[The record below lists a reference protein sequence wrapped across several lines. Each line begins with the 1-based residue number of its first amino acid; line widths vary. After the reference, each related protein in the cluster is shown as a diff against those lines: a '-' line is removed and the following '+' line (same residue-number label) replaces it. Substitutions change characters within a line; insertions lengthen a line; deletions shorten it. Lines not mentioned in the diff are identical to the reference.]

1 MNKKIIFFTLAA
13 LVGSLVIAPLQS
25 TEAAPYVSGDGSIS
39 KYLTK
44 IKVEQYKKGSPYWSY
59 IVKACATDYPLAVA
73 MIDLKSDVEKI
84 TLGVNNVIPKG
95 QCSFY
100 GAVMKA
106 NDGKTLGATMIL
118 KTDAL
123 TEAQSILSKLPS
135 TNQKDASIKR
145 LMELYNSLGFIPKL

>member
-25 TEAAPYVSGDGSIS
+25 TEAAPYVGGDGSIS

-44 IKVEQYKKGSPYWSY
+44 VKVEQYKKGSPYWSY

-73 MIDLKSDVEKI
+73 MIDLKSDVEKV

-95 QCSFY
+95 QCSYY

-106 NDGKTLGATMIL
+106 NDGKTLGATLIL

-123 TEAQSILSKLPS
+123 AEAQNILSKLSS
-135 TNQKDASIKR
+135 TTKKDTSIKR
-145 LMELYNSLGFIPKL
+145 LMELYTSLGFIPRL

>member
-1 MNKKIIFFTLAA
+1 MNKKIIFFTLFAI
-13 LVGSLVIAPLQS
+13 VGSLVIAPLQS
-25 TEAAPYVSGDGSIS
+25 TEAVPYVSSDGSVS

-44 IKVEQYKKGSPYWSY
+44 TKVEQKKMGSPYWSY

-73 MIDLKSDVEKI
+73 MIDLKSDVEKV

-100 GAVMKA
+100 DAVMKA
-106 NDGKTLGATMIL
+106 NDGKTLGATLIL

-123 TEAQSILSKLPS
+123 TEVQSILSKLPS
-135 TNQKDASIKR
+135 SAQKDPSINR
-145 LMELYNSLGFIPKL
+145 LMELYNVLGFIPKL

>member
-13 LVGSLVIAPLQS
+13 IVGSLVIAPLQS
-25 TEAAPYVSGDGSIS
+25 TEAAPYVSGDGSVS

-44 IKVEQYKKGSPYWSY
+44 TKVEQIKKGSPYWGY

-73 MIDLKSDVEKI
+73 MIDLKSDVEKV

-123 TEAQSILSKLPS
+123 TEAQSILAKLPS
-135 TNQKDASIKR
+135 ATQKDTSIKR
-145 LMELYNSLGFIPKL
+145 LMELYNVLGSIPKL

>member
-1 MNKKIIFFTLAA
+1 MNKKIAFFSLAA
-13 LVGSLVIAPLQS
+13 LVCSLVIAPLQN
-25 TEAAPYVSGDGSIS
+25 TEAASYVSGDGSVS

-44 IKVEQYKKGSPYWSY
+44 MKVEQYKKGSPYWSY

-73 MIDLKSDVEKI
+73 MVDLKSDVEKV
-84 TLGVNNVIPKG
+84 TLGVNKVIPKG

-106 NDGKTLGATMIL
+106 NDGKTLGATLIL

-123 TEAQSILSKLPS
+123 TEAQNILAKLPS
-135 TNQKDASIKR
+135 TTQKDQSIKR
-145 LMELYNSLGFIPKL
+145 LMELYTALGFIPKL

>member
-1 MNKKIIFFTLAA
+1 MNKKIIFFA
-13 LVGSLVIAPLQS
+13 LTAVVGSLITAPLQN
-25 TEAAPYVSGDGSIS
+25 TEAAPYVGGDGSIS

-44 IKVEQYKKGSPYWSY
+44 AKVEQYKKGSPYWSY
-59 IVKACATDYPLAVA
+59 IVKACATDFPLAVA
-73 MIDLKSDVEKI
+73 MIDLKSDVEKV

-123 TEAQSILSKLPS
+123 TEAQNILSKLPS
-135 TNQKDASIKR
+135 TAQKDASIKR
-145 LMELYNSLGFIPKL
+145 LMELYNTLGFIPRL